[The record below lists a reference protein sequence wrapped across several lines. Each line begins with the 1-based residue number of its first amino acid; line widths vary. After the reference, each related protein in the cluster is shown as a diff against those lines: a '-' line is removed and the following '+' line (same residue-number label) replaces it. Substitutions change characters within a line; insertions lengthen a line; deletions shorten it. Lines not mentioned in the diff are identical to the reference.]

1 MISVAFAQGGQ
12 ESPEALAKTLA
23 TSTNAKNKSAVQA
36 LIHPQVV
43 SYLRVTDPSM
53 IQNITNSLIQL
64 KIPENYKMGVISMD
78 ELAQDDSKM
87 AKYDK
92 ATQTL
97 TMMGSSAYYKI
108 PPSHLMALVVE
119 KEKTVEIDGKE
130 EKKVVNVPITSTP
143 LPISAFEGKWY
154 IVIAVGNK

>member
-1 MISVAFAQGGQ
+1 MLNSAKIIFFSLGGFFVVLFIMISVAFAQGGQ
-12 ESPEALAKTLA
+12 ESPEALAKTLV

-53 IQNITNSLIQL
+53 IQHITNSLMQL

-78 ELAQDDSKM
+78 ELAQNDSKM

-108 PPSHLMALVVE
+108 PPSHLMA
-119 KEKTVEIDGKE
+119 
-130 EKKVVNVPITSTP
+130 
-143 LPISAFEGKWY
+143 
-154 IVIAVGNK
+154 